1 MGFKNHK
8 LVYSIGLE
16 LIFKTPDNTALL
28 VCVPEMSEFGWD

>member
-16 LIFKTPDNTALL
+16 LIFKTPANTALL
-28 VCVPEMSEFGWD
+28 VYVPEMSEFGWD